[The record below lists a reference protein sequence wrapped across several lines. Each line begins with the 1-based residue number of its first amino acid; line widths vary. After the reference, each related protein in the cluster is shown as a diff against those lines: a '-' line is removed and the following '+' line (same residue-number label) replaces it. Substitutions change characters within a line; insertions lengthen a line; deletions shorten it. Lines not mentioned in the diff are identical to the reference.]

1 MPKLV
6 SNVGRFALRDNSMIF
21 SNVVNLID
29 EKDKR
34 LYHLIDENGNE
45 IDAYMGGYIVEDNNE
60 RKIPLAF

>member
-21 SNVVNLID
+21 SNVVNLVD

-45 IDAYMGGYIVEDNNE
+45 IDSYMGGYIVEDNSE
-60 RKIPLAF
+60 VK

>member
-21 SNVVNLID
+21 SNVVNLVN

-45 IDAYMGGYIVEDNNE
+45 LDSYMGGYIVDDNNE
-60 RKIPLAF
+60 TNNKNQ